1 MLKNRQEGLTTLQ
14 AIWVTI
20 IIASLFLAYSRA
32 VQAHEWLPRL
42 KQTDLKIYFLA
53 IVGGTLVSLRTY
65 QRWAS
70 KLAALNWT
78 QAIILTKQQMVRLTL
93 VLLAFVFA
101 YDTETQG
108 ITRLYLGVFLGIAA
122 VALLLCNRFLPEAIC
137 GVVFKTN
144 TMPTLMIG
152 GRSSITRLHQWIGSK
167 SNLGVDILGYLS
179 DDDAMAM
186 GDRCPVRF
194 LGTVSQLDR
203 VMRRQFVGQI
213 ILQQNYL
220 DRAQT
225 EQVVAL
231 AQKVGCRLHVFNNW
245 AEEFS
250 HPIVVDHEGEYTFF
264 TLDDEPLENPI
275 NRFAKRALDL
285 AIALPIVAFVIPPL
299 TLAVWHFQQ
308 KQAPGPIFYTQPR
321 SGMTRRPFSAIKFRT
336 MTLRPTGSEPMPV
349 GNENRIY
356 RFGRFLRRTGLDAL
370 PQFINVLV
378 GDMSVAGPSPHLL
391 KHDDEFSQLLK
402 SYYTRQFVK
411 PGITG
416 LAQCKGL
423 RGEISDVSMLERRV
437 RYDIFYI
444 NNWSI
449 LLDIEIMFRSAREI
463 FFPSRPTP

>member
-1 MLKNRQEGLTTLQ
+1 MLKNRQDGLTTLQ
-14 AIWVTI
+14 SIWVTI
-20 IIASLFLAYSRA
+20 IIASLFVGYSRA

-53 IVGGTLVSLRTY
+53 IVGGTLISLRVY
-65 QRWAS
+65 QRWGS
-70 KLAALNWT
+70 KLAALNWS
-78 QAIILTKQQMVRLTL
+78 QAISLTKQQMVRLAL

-101 YDTETQG
+101 YDTEAQG
-108 ITRLYLGVFLGIAA
+108 ITRLYLGVFLGVAA

-137 GVVFKTN
+137 GVVFKAK
-144 TMPTLMIG
+144 TMPSILIG
-152 GRSSITRLHQWIGSK
+152 GRNSVTRLHTWIESK

-179 DDDAMAM
+179 DDDAWAA
-186 GDRCPVRF
+186 GGACPVRF

-213 ILQQNYL
+213 ILQQGYL

-225 EQVVAL
+225 EQVIAL

-250 HPIVVDHEGEYTFF
+250 HPIVVDHEGDYTFF

-275 NRFAKRALDL
+275 NRFAKRSLDL
-285 AIALPIVAFVIPPL
+285 ILAVPIVAFVLPPV
-299 TLAVWHFQQ
+299 TLLVWFFQQ
-308 KQAPGPIFYTQPR
+308 RQSPGPIFYTQPR
-321 SGMTRRPFSAIKFRT
+321 SGMTRRPFSVIKFRT
-336 MTLRPTGSEPMPV
+336 MAPRAADSKTGAPTEDRVYP
-349 GNENRIY
+349 
-356 RFGRFLRRTGLDAL
+356 FGRFMRRTGLDAL
-370 PQFINVLV
+370 PQFINVLL

-391 KHDDEFSQLLK
+391 KHDDQFSPLLK
-402 SYYTRQFVK
+402 SYYTRHFVK

-449 LLDIEIMFRSAREI
+449 LLDLEILFRSAGQI
-463 FFPSRPTP
+463 LFPPRSAH

>member
-14 AIWVTI
+14 SIWVTM
-20 IIASLFLAYSRA
+20 IIASLFVGYSRA

-53 IVGGTLVSLRTY
+53 IVGGTLISLRVY

-70 KLAALNWT
+70 KLAALNWG
-78 QAIILTKQQMVRLTL
+78 QAINLTKQQMVRLAL

-108 ITRLYLGVFLGIAA
+108 ITRIYLGVFLGIAF

-137 GVVFKTN
+137 GVVFKTK
-144 TMPTLMIG
+144 TMPTILIG
-152 GRSSITRLHQWIGSK
+152 SRGSVTRLNTWIESK
-167 SNLGVDILGYLS
+167 SNLGVDILGYMS
-179 DDDAMAM
+179 DDDAMAT
-186 GDRCPVRF
+186 GGSCPVRF

-213 ILQQNYL
+213 ILQQGYL

-225 EQVVAL
+225 EQALAL

-250 HPIVVDHEGEYTFF
+250 HPIVVDHEGDYTFF
-264 TLDDEPLENPI
+264 TLDDEPLENPL
-275 NRFAKRALDL
+275 NRFIKRSLDL
-285 AIALPIVAFVIPPL
+285 ALAVPIVAFVLPPV
-299 TLAVWHFQQ
+299 TLLVWLFQ
-308 KQAPGPIFYTQPR
+308 KRQAPGPIFYTQPR

-336 MTLRPTGSEPMPV
+336 MALGGTATANDRVYPL
-349 GNENRIY
+349 
-356 RFGRFLRRTGLDAL
+356 GRFLRRTGLDAL
-370 PQFINVLV
+370 PQFINVLL
-378 GDMSVAGPSPHLL
+378 GDMSVAGPCPHLI
-391 KHDDEFSQLLK
+391 KHDDQFSPLLK
-402 SYYTRQFVK
+402 SYYTRAFVK

-423 RGEISDVSMLERRV
+423 RGEISDVSLLERRV

-449 LLDIEIMFRSAREI
+449 LLDIEILFRTAGQILFPPRSAQ
-463 FFPSRPTP
+463 

>member
-14 AIWVTI
+14 SIWVTI
-20 IIASLFLAYSRA
+20 IIASLFVGYSRA

-42 KQTDLKIYFLA
+42 QQTDLKIYFLA
-53 IVGGTLVSLRTY
+53 IVGGTLVSLRVY

-70 KLAALNWT
+70 KLAALNWS
-78 QAIILTKQQMVRLTL
+78 QAISLTKQQMVRLAL

-108 ITRLYLGVFLGIAA
+108 VTRLYLGVFLGLAA

-137 GVVFKTN
+137 GVVFKTK
-144 TMPTLMIG
+144 TMPTILIG
-152 GRSSITRLHQWIGSK
+152 SRSSVTRLNTWIESK
-167 SNLGVDILGYLS
+167 SNLGVDILGYAS
-179 DDDAMAM
+179 DDDAMAT
-186 GDRCPVRF
+186 GGSCPVRF

-213 ILQQNYL
+213 ILQQGYL

-225 EQVVAL
+225 EQVIAL

-250 HPIVVDHEGEYTFF
+250 HPIVVDHEGDYTFF
-264 TLDDEPLENPI
+264 TLDDEPLENPL
-275 NRFAKRALDL
+275 NRFIKRSLDL
-285 AIALPIVAFVIPPL
+285 AIAVPIVAFVLPPM
-299 TLAVWHFQQ
+299 TLLVWFFQRR
-308 KQAPGPIFYTQPR
+308 QAPGPIFYTQPR

-336 MTLRPTGSEPMPV
+336 MGLRSAGPDGAAV
-349 GNENRIY
+349 GDRVY
-356 RFGRFLRRTGLDAL
+356 PFGRFMRRTGLDAL
-370 PQFINVLV
+370 PQFINVLL
-378 GDMSVAGPSPHLL
+378 GDMSVAGPCPHLI
-391 KHDDEFSQLLK
+391 KYDDQFSPLLK
-402 SYYTRQFVK
+402 SYYTRAFVK

-449 LLDIEIMFRSAREI
+449 LLDLEILFRTAGMILFPPRSAH
-463 FFPSRPTP
+463 